1 MEKFKQIG
9 LNSGLLNVVKEL
21 GFKEPTE
28 IQEKVIPL
36 ALAGHDVIGES
47 ATGSGK
53 TLAFGV
59 PIIEKLKVAH
69 GLQALVLVPTRELA
83 EQVSKSIKSFSKYNP
98 LKIITVYGGV
108 AIGPQID
115 GLERAEVVV
124 GTPGRILDHISRKT
138 INLSKIKILVLDEV
152 DRMLDMGFI
161 HDVTD
166 IIHHCP
172 KNRQSLLFS
181 ATISEEIAKISKRY
195 MNEPR
200 EVSAEAEVDPLKL
213 EQVFYDV
220 ESNKK
225 FSLLVHLLKQENS
238 KLVMIFCNTKRNADL
253 ISNNLRKQGFD
264 AMALHGDLNQA
275 KRNRVLKNF
284 HRGEKFILVCTDV
297 AARGLDIKGV
307 SHVYNYDFQKTKDEY
322 THRIGR
328 TARAGKDGKAI
339 IVLSDRDYE
348 NFRKA
353 TKYDSLNIKNIP
365 LPRFETVF
373 VQMHDRSE
381 RQGRGSGA
389 GRFSSGGRSSFG
401 SRFSTPRNFRGRSS
415 QGQSSGRRFGSR
427 SSGSRDNRDGGRRNS
442 FGANRQRRRY

>member
-275 KRNRVLKNF
+275 KRNRVLENF
-284 HRGEKFILVCTDV
+284 HRSEKFILVCTDV

-307 SHVYNYDFQKTKDEY
+307 SHVYNYDFPKTKDEY

-339 IVLSDRDYE
+339 IVLSERDYE
-348 NFRKA
+348 NFRRV